1 MNNPWIHP
9 LIFVFLYCLAGLVFS
24 YIPAL
29 HDYHRRM
36 GEAQT
41 VLGWLVAYTLVLL
54 AYSTMR
60 TGLLTLP

>member
-1 MNNPWIHP
+1 MSNPWIYP
-9 LIFVFLYCLAGLVFS
+9 LIFVFLYSLAGLVMS

-29 HDYHRRM
+29 HDYHQRM

-54 AYSTMR
+54 AYSTMG
-60 TGLLTLP
+60 TALLTLP